1 MTAPHY
7 LYTGFPDLDLASIRR
22 GLDRPLALWYTA
34 RTADR
39 AGSGR
44 VSITAVAEDL
54 PRATRWRVIRDG
66 AGVFWVVGDGGL
78 FLRGLGG
85 VASVLQVPRLT
96 VAYRAPVA
104 WLSGRRQLL
113 RSTLFLN
120 AVSLLRNGRPI
131 AVCTMSETAG
141 VSRSTIQQWQRLTN
155 WERLPNAALLE
166 RLRESGPTPSPQA
179 HFNRRSRDGRV
190 IVLQLRDGIWLA
202 GRLPNSLVLRRPP
215 EKKRAVLR
223 RVNAE
228 LPSCENGDSG
238 QRQLYARPGQHRLP
252 SPQYQF
258 HSQIRAGD
266 QLIQLWIPYN
276 SPKKMGAVFETE

>member
-1 MTAPHY
+1 MSVQWRFLWPGTILGCKRGREKRDKALESQSHS
-7 LYTGFPDLDLASIRR
+7 LAALLRAGVLSVIRAAV
-22 GLDRPLALWYTA
+22 LRPLPSLACEGW
-34 RTADR
+34 
-39 AGSGR
+39 
-44 VSITAVAEDL
+44 
-54 PRATRWRVIRDG
+54 
-66 AGVFWVVGDGGL
+66 
-78 FLRGLGG
+78 
-85 VASVLQVPRLT
+85 
-96 VAYRAPVA
+96 RAPT
-104 WLSGRRQLL
+104 LL
-113 RSTLFLN
+113 STLFLN

-131 AVCTMSETAG
+131 AVSTMSETAG

-179 HFNRRSRDGRV
+179 HFNRRSRDGRRV